1 MKRYIALLLI
11 AISLITILLMA
22 GCKSS
27 GVEVRCV
34 DDLEGSRIGVQLGT
48 TGDTY
53 VSDYEGDE
61 AGTVVERYNKGN
73 DAIQAL
79 LQKKLDAVVI
89 DLEPATAFVETNPQ
103 LMILEEEFEN
113 EDYAICIGKD
123 KPELKAKINDALAK
137 ITEDGTLD
145 KIKRNYVGEEDEKGK
160 YPYEK
165 KNVERPNGTLV
176 VATNAEFP
184 PYEYHDNGIIT
195 GFDMDMMQ
203 AVCDV
208 LGMEL
213 KIEDMKFD
221 TIINA
226 VQSGKAD
233 VGASGMTI
241 TEDRLKNIDFTDS
254 YINAKQVIIVKDP
267 NKEADNLSFI
277 ERVKQNFVE
286 DGRWTY
292 LVQGLITTFIISII
306 AALMGIIIGFVVAII
321 RSSHDKNGGL
331 KVANFICHVY
341 LTVIRG
347 TPAVVQL
354 LIIYYVIFSSV
365 NVNKIVAAVIAF
377 GINSGAYVAE
387 IIRSGIASI
396 DSGQFEAGRSL
407 GLTFPKTMRF
417 IILPQAIKNV
427 LPALANEFI
436 VLIKETSISGY
447 IGLADL
453 TRGGDIIRSITY
465 EPFLPLVAVA
475 LIYLVIVVGLTKGV
489 SVLER
494 RLNNGR
500 K

>member
-11 AISLITILLMA
+11 AISLITILFMA

>member
-123 KPELKAKINDALAK
+123 KSELKAKINDALAK